1 MDLRF
6 VAQAP
11 ADRAALFAVV
21 ADLTT
26 YPGWLE
32 LVHRVQPADPEPD
45 DDGPAFLVD
54 LRARLGPLARSKRL
68 RMVRVE
74 HRPVEEVRF
83 ARREVDGRQHA
94 PWLLSALVRAIE
106 PPTTPA
112 TTDPSPA
119 EAPSPPHV
127 SEVQVTLHYGGHL
140 WAAPLELALT
150 SHVERAIPRLQ
161 AVVAGAT
168 P

>member
-6 VAQAP
+6 VAEAP
-11 ADRAALFAVV
+11 GGAATLYAVV

-26 YPGWLE
+26 YPRWLE
-32 LVHRVQPADPEPD
+32 LVHRVQPADPEPGD
-45 DDGPAFLVD
+45 GGPAFLVD

-74 HRPVEEVRF
+74 HQPPQQVRF
-83 ARREVDGRQHA
+83 SRRELDGRQHA
-94 PWLLSALVRAIE
+94 PWELSARVRDLDR
-106 PPTTPA
+106 PDDGTGA
-112 TTDPSPA
+112 TA
-119 EAPSPPHV
+119 GA
-127 SEVQVTLHYGGHL
+127 SEVVVRLHYGGHL

-150 SHVERAIPRLQ
+150 SHVERAVPRLQ
-161 AVVAGAT
+161 AVVAAG